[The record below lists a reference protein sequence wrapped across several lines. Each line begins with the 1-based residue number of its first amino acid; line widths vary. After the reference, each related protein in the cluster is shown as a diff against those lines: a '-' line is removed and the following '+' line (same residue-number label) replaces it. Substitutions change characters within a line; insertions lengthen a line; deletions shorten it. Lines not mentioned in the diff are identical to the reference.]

1 MSGAFVLITAAKN
14 EEQYIGFAIESVL
27 RQTAPPLAW
36 FVVDDGSTDRTAEI
50 VAGYAADHAFIKLV
64 RKGSSAKRS
73 FGAQYRAIGSAY
85 ELARELPFEYVCVQD
100 ADIAPARSDYFE
112 TLLNEFEFDRTLGI
126 TGGYIH
132 ERVGGEW
139 RCRAANSPR
148 AVAGGVQMFR
158 RACFD
163 EIGGYTPL
171 LYGGEDWLA
180 QIDAQRLGWTVRPQT
195 DLTVH
200 HYRATSSAGG
210 RLRGLLKL
218 GMRDG
223 SFASHPVFELF
234 KCVRR
239 LREKPIVVS
248 ATLRYLGYLW
258 YHLSAR
264 RPALSPAKVAYLRRE
279 QAARV
284 RAALASAVSHRRSTS
299 GAPQN

>member
-1 MSGAFVLITAAKN
+1 MRGAFVLITAAKN
-14 EEQYIGFAIESVL
+14 EEQYIGFAIQSVL
-27 RQTAPPLAW
+27 RQTAKPLAW
-36 FVVDDGSTDRTAEI
+36 FIVDDGSTDRTAEI

-64 RKGSSAKRS
+64 RNGSPAKRS

-85 ELARELPFEYVCVQD
+85 ELAREFPFDYVCVQD

-112 TLLNEFEFDRTLGI
+112 RLLKEFEFDPTLGI
-126 TGGYIH
+126 TGGYVH
-132 ERVGGEW
+132 ERIGGEW
-139 RCRAANSPR
+139 RCRPANSPQ

-180 QIDAQRLGWTVRPQT
+180 QIDAQRVGWTVRPQT

-200 HYRATSSAGG
+200 HYRPTSSAGG

-234 KCVRR
+234 KCARR
-239 LREKPIVVS
+239 LSEKPVVVS
-248 ATLRYLGYLW
+248 AAVQYVGYLW

-264 RPALSPAKVAYLRRE
+264 RPALSPAKAAYLRRE

-284 RAALASAVSHRRSTS
+284 RALLWHR
-299 GAPQN
+299 P